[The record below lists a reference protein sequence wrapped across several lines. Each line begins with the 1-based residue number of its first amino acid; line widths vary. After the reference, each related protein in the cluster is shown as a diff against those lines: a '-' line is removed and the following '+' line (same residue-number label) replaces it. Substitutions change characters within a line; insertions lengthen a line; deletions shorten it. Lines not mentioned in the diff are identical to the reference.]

1 MSSALIIY
9 STGYPH
15 RFLGA
20 LLKVFYLFQNK
31 KKKTPVRFQIHH
43 TTSSP
48 HGDLSRGDLQAGIKY
63 PFEAEYVLKYIRR
76 LENIQTSIIDQDS
89 IWSRSDR
96 VKCSIKYYVHIMY
109 NNIYTWLE
117 SIKLW
122 WNRVPYKIKIKNNNK
137 PRADRHL
144 GALLVCL
151 EQQHEKKKRK
161 EEIDS

>member
-76 LENIQTSIIDQDS
+76 LVSIPS
-89 IWSRSDR
+89 WSSALYTNLIINKEYDDLLIHSTVLRKIFKHRS
-96 VKCSIKYYVHIMY
+96 SIKIQSGPDRTGWSVPSSIMY
-109 NNIYTWLE
+109 ILCTTTYILDSNQLNSGEIEYR
-117 SIKLW
+117 IK
-122 WNRVPYKIKIKNNNK
+122 
-137 PRADRHL
+137 
-144 GALLVCL
+144 
-151 EQQHEKKKRK
+151 
-161 EEIDS
+161 